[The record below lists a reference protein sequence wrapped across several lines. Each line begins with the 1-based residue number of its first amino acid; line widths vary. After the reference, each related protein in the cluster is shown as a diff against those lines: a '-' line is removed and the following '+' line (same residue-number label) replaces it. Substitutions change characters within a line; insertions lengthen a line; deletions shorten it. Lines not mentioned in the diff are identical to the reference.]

1 MGKYLF
7 ILGFILIGCSTKE
20 KDTPDL
26 SSVNVYTEVHRFDQ
40 AFYNSSAEGLQELK
54 MKYPYL
60 FPVQYADTAWVNKMN
75 DKDELELFAETE
87 KLYHDFKAQEAE
99 ISDLFKHIKYH
110 YPGFKEPK
118 VLTVITNVD
127 QDNKVILKYHY
138 PGFKE
143 PKVLTVIT
151 NVDQDNKVIL
161 ADSLLFI
168 SLDLYLGKDH
178 PFYADFPNYIKR
190 KNTKDHIIV
199 DVADAFAVKLVPP
212 SGDRSFVA
220 RMIQSGKRLFLL
232 EQLLGGKP
240 ETEILGYEKEQI
252 LWAEENEAEIWKF
265 FIENDLLFSNDQA
278 LSERFID
285 EAPFSKFY
293 LANDQDSPGGIG
305 GWVGLQMV
313 KNFMEIENVGLL
325 EMLQTPNEEIFKKS
339 KYKPKKG

>member
-7 ILGFILIGCSTKE
+7 ILGFILMGCSTKE

-26 SSVNVYTEVHRFDQ
+26 SSVNVQTEVHRFDQ

-127 QDNKVILKYHY
+127 QDNKVIL
-138 PGFKE
+138 
-143 PKVLTVIT
+143 
-151 NVDQDNKVIL
+151 

-212 SGDRSFVA
+212 SGDRSFAA

>member
-7 ILGFILIGCSTKE
+7 ILGFILMGCSTKE

-26 SSVNVYTEVHRFDQ
+26 SSVNVRTEVHRFDQ
-40 AFYNSSAEGLQELK
+40 AFYNSSAEGLQGLK
-54 MKYPYL
+54 RKYPYL

-75 DKDELELFAETE
+75 DKEELDLFAETE
-87 KLYHDFKAQEAE
+87 KLYHDFKEQEAE
-99 ISDLFKHIKYH
+99 ISDLFKHIKYY

-118 VLTVITNVD
+118 VLTV
-127 QDNKVILKYHY
+127 L
-138 PGFKE
+138 
-143 PKVLTVIT
+143 T

-168 SLDLYLGKDH
+168 SLDLFLGKDH

-190 KNTKDHIIV
+190 KNTKGHMIV

-212 SGDRSFVA
+212 SGDRSFAA
-220 RMIQSGKRLFLL
+220 RMIQAGKRLFLL
-232 EQLLGGKP
+232 EHLLEGKP

-313 KNFMEIENVGLL
+313 KNFMEIENVGLV

-339 KYKPKKG
+339 KYKPRKG

>member
-7 ILGFILIGCSTKE
+7 ILGFILMGCSTKE

-26 SSVNVYTEVHRFDQ
+26 SSVNVQTEVHRFDQ
-40 AFYNSSAEGLQELK
+40 AFYNSSAEGLQGLK

-75 DKDELELFAETE
+75 DKEELELFAETE

-99 ISDLFKHIKYH
+99 ISDLFKHIKYY

-118 VLTVITNVD
+118 VLTV
-127 QDNKVILKYHY
+127 L
-138 PGFKE
+138 
-143 PKVLTVIT
+143 T

-168 SLDLYLGKDH
+168 SLDLFLGKDH

-190 KNTKDHIIV
+190 KNTKDHMIV

-212 SGDRSFVA
+212 SGDRSFAA
-220 RMIQSGKRLFLL
+220 RMIQAGKRLFLL
-232 EQLLGGKP
+232 EHLLEGKP

-313 KNFMEIENVGLL
+313 KNFMEIENVGLV

-339 KYKPKKG
+339 KYKPRKG

>member
-7 ILGFILIGCSTKE
+7 ILGFILMGCSTKE

-26 SSVNVYTEVHRFDQ
+26 STVDVQTEVRRFDQ
-40 AFYNSSAEGLQELK
+40 AFYNSSAEGLSVLK

-60 FPVQYADTAWVNKMN
+60 FPEQYADSAWINKMN
-75 DKDELELFAETE
+75 DKEELELFAETE
-87 KLYHDFKAQEAE
+87 KLYQDFKGQEEE
-99 ISDLFKHIKYH
+99 ISYLFKHIKYY
-110 YPGFKEPK
+110 YPGFKAPK
-118 VLTVITNVD
+118 VITV
-127 QDNKVILKYHY
+127 L
-138 PGFKE
+138 
-143 PKVLTVIT
+143 T

-190 KNTKDHIIV
+190 KNTKDHMIV
-199 DVADAFAVKLVPP
+199 DVADAFALKLVPP
-212 SGDRSFVA
+212 SGDRSFAA
-220 RMIQSGKRLFLL
+220 RMIQEGKRLFLL
-232 EQLLGGKP
+232 EQLLEGKP

-252 LWAEENEAEIWKF
+252 LWAQENEAEIWKF

-313 KNFMEIENVGLL
+313 KNFMEIENVGLV

-339 KYKPKKG
+339 KYKPRKG

>member
-99 ISDLFKHIKYH
+99 ISDLFKHI
-110 YPGFKEPK
+110 
-118 VLTVITNVD
+118 
-127 QDNKVILKYHY
+127 KYHY

>member
-7 ILGFILIGCSTKE
+7 ILGFILMGCSTKE

-26 SSVNVYTEVHRFDQ
+26 STVDIQTEVHRFDQ
-40 AFYNSSAEGLQELK
+40 AFYNSSAEGLSVLK

-60 FPVQYADTAWVNKMN
+60 FPEQYADSAWINKMN
-75 DKDELELFAETE
+75 DKEELELFAETE
-87 KLYHDFKAQEAE
+87 KLYQDFKGQEEE
-99 ISDLFKHIKYH
+99 ISYLFKHIKYY
-110 YPGFKEPK
+110 YPGFKAPK
-118 VLTVITNVD
+118 VITV
-127 QDNKVILKYHY
+127 L
-138 PGFKE
+138 
-143 PKVLTVIT
+143 T

-168 SLDLYLGKDH
+168 SLDLYLGEDH

-190 KNTKDHIIV
+190 KNTKDHMIV
-199 DVADAFAVKLVPP
+199 DVADAFALKLVPP
-212 SGDRSFVA
+212 SADRSFAA
-220 RMIQSGKRLFLL
+220 RMIQAGKRLFLL
-232 EQLLGGKP
+232 ERFLEGKP

-313 KNFMEIENVGLL
+313 KNFMELENVGLL

-339 KYKPKKG
+339 KYKPRKG

>member
-7 ILGFILIGCSTKE
+7 ILGFILMGCSTKE

-99 ISDLFKHIKYH
+99 ISDLFKHI
-110 YPGFKEPK
+110 
-118 VLTVITNVD
+118 
-127 QDNKVILKYHY
+127 KYHY

>member
-7 ILGFILIGCSTKE
+7 ILGFILMGCSTKE

-127 QDNKVILKYHY
+127 QDNKVIL
-138 PGFKE
+138 
-143 PKVLTVIT
+143 
-151 NVDQDNKVIL
+151 

-212 SGDRSFVA
+212 SGDRSFAA

>member
-7 ILGFILIGCSTKE
+7 ILGFILMGCSTKE

-26 SSVNVYTEVHRFDQ
+26 SSVNVQTEVHRFDQ

-99 ISDLFKHIKYH
+99 ISDLFKHIKYY

-118 VLTVITNVD
+118 VLTV
-127 QDNKVILKYHY
+127 L
-138 PGFKE
+138 
-143 PKVLTVIT
+143 T

-168 SLDLYLGKDH
+168 SLDLFLGKDH
-178 PFYADFPNYIKR
+178 PFYTDFPNYIKR
-190 KNTKDHIIV
+190 KNTKDHMIV
-199 DVADAFAVKLVPP
+199 DVADAFALKLVPP
-212 SGDRSFVA
+212 SGDRSFAA
-220 RMIQSGKRLFLL
+220 RMIQAGKKLFLL
-232 EQLLGGKP
+232 EQLLEGKP

>member
-7 ILGFILIGCSTKE
+7 ILGFILMGCSTKE
-20 KDTPDL
+20 KNTPDL
-26 SSVNVYTEVHRFDQ
+26 SSVNVHTEVHRFDQ
-40 AFYNSSAEGLQELK
+40 AFYNSSAVGLQGLK

-60 FPVQYADTAWVNKMN
+60 FPVQYADTAWVNKMS
-75 DKDELELFAETE
+75 DKEELELFAETE

-99 ISDLFKHIKYH
+99 ISDLFKHVKYY

-118 VLTVITNVD
+118 VLTV
-127 QDNKVILKYHY
+127 L
-138 PGFKE
+138 
-143 PKVLTVIT
+143 T

-168 SLDLYLGKDH
+168 SLDLFLGKDH

-190 KNTKDHIIV
+190 KNTKDHMIV

-220 RMIQSGKRLFLL
+220 RMIQSGKRLYLL
-232 EQLLGGKP
+232 EHLLEGKP

-313 KNFMEIENVGLL
+313 KNFMEIENVGLV

-339 KYKPKKG
+339 KYKPRKG

>member
-127 QDNKVILKYHY
+127 QDNKVIL
-138 PGFKE
+138 
-143 PKVLTVIT
+143 
-151 NVDQDNKVIL
+151 

-212 SGDRSFVA
+212 SGDRSFAA

>member
-1 MGKYLF
+1 MSKYLL
-7 ILGFILIGCSTKE
+7 ILGFILMGCSKQE
-20 KDTPDL
+20 KNTPDL
-26 SSVNVYTEVHRFDQ
+26 SSVSVRTEVHRFDQ
-40 AFYNSSAEGLQELK
+40 AFYNTPAKGLSTLK
-54 MKYPYL
+54 LKYPYL
-60 FPVQYADTAWVNKMN
+60 FPEQYADSIWVNKMN

-87 KLYHDFKAQEAE
+87 KLYNDFNAQEKE
-99 ISDLFKHIKYH
+99 ISSLFKLIKYY

-118 VLTVITNVD
+118 VITV
-127 QDNKVILKYHY
+127 L
-138 PGFKE
+138 
-143 PKVLTVIT
+143 T

-190 KNTKDHIIV
+190 KNTKEHLIV
-199 DVADAFAVKLVPP
+199 DVADAFTKEMVPP
-212 SGDRSFVA
+212 SGDRSFAA
-220 RMIQSGKRLFLL
+220 RMIQAGKRLFLL
-232 EQLLGGKP
+232 EHFLEGKP
-240 ETEILGYEKEQI
+240 ETEIFGYEKEQI
-252 LWAEENEAEIWKF
+252 LWAEENQAEIWKF

-293 LANDQDSPGGIG
+293 LANDQESPGGIG
-305 GWVGLQMV
+305 GWVGLQIV

-339 KYKPKKG
+339 KYKPRKV

>member
-7 ILGFILIGCSTKE
+7 ILGFILMGCSTKE

-26 SSVNVYTEVHRFDQ
+26 SSVNVQTEVQRFDQ

-99 ISDLFKHIKYH
+99 ISDLFKHIKYY

-118 VLTVITNVD
+118 VLTV
-127 QDNKVILKYHY
+127 L
-138 PGFKE
+138 
-143 PKVLTVIT
+143 T

-190 KNTKDHIIV
+190 KNTKDHMIV
-199 DVADAFAVKLVPP
+199 DVADAFALKLVPP
-212 SGDRSFVA
+212 SGDRSFAA
-220 RMIQSGKRLFLL
+220 RMIQAGKKLFLL
-232 EQLLGGKP
+232 EQLLEGKP
-240 ETEILGYEKEQI
+240 ETEILGYEKDQI
-252 LWAEENEAEIWKF
+252 LWAEENEVEIWKF

>member
-7 ILGFILIGCSTKE
+7 ILGFILMGCSTKE

-26 SSVNVYTEVHRFDQ
+26 SSVNVLTEVHRFDQ
-40 AFYNSSAEGLQELK
+40 AFYNSSAEGLQGLK

-60 FPVQYADTAWVNKMN
+60 FPAQYADTAWVNKMN

-99 ISDLFKHIKYH
+99 ISDLFKHIKYY

-118 VLTVITNVD
+118 VLTVLTN
-127 QDNKVILKYHY
+127 I
-138 PGFKE
+138 
-143 PKVLTVIT
+143 
-151 NVDQDNKVIL
+151 DQDNKVIL

-168 SLDLYLGKDH
+168 SLDLFLGKDH

-190 KNTKDHIIV
+190 KNTKDHMIV
-199 DVADAFAVKLVPP
+199 DVADAFVVKLVPT
-212 SGDRSFVA
+212 SGDRSFAA
-220 RMIQSGKRLFLL
+220 RMIQSGKKLYLL
-232 EQLLGGKP
+232 EHLLEGKP

-313 KNFMEIENVGLL
+313 KNFMEIENVGLV

>member
-7 ILGFILIGCSTKE
+7 ILGFILMGCSTKE

-26 SSVNVYTEVHRFDQ
+26 SSVNVQTEVHRFDQ

-99 ISDLFKHIKYH
+99 ISDLFKHIKYY

-118 VLTVITNVD
+118 VLTV
-127 QDNKVILKYHY
+127 L
-138 PGFKE
+138 
-143 PKVLTVIT
+143 T

-168 SLDLYLGKDH
+168 SLDLFLGKDH
-178 PFYADFPNYIKR
+178 PFYTDFPNYIKR
-190 KNTKDHIIV
+190 KNTKDHMIV
-199 DVADAFAVKLVPP
+199 DVADAFALKLVPP
-212 SGDRSFVA
+212 SGDRSFAA
-220 RMIQSGKRLFLL
+220 RMIQAGKKLFLL
-232 EQLLGGKP
+232 EQLLEGKP
-240 ETEILGYEKEQI
+240 ETEILGYEKDQI
-252 LWAEENEAEIWKF
+252 LWAEENEVEIWKF

-313 KNFMEIENVGLL
+313 KNFMEIENMGLL

>member
-7 ILGFILIGCSTKE
+7 ILGFILMGCSTKE

-87 KLYHDFKAQEAE
+87 MLYHDFKAQEAE
-99 ISDLFKHIKYH
+99 ISDLFKHI
-110 YPGFKEPK
+110 
-118 VLTVITNVD
+118 
-127 QDNKVILKYHY
+127 KYHY

-212 SGDRSFVA
+212 SGDRSFAA

>member
-7 ILGFILIGCSTKE
+7 ILGFILMGCSTKE

-26 SSVNVYTEVHRFDQ
+26 SSVNVQTEVHRFDQ
-40 AFYNSSAEGLQELK
+40 AFYNSSAEELQGLK

-60 FPVQYADTAWVNKMN
+60 FPVQYADTAWVNKMK
-75 DKDELELFAETE
+75 DKEELELFAETE

-99 ISDLFKHIKYH
+99 ISDLFKHIKY
-110 YPGFKEPK
+110 YFPGFKEPK
-118 VLTVITNVD
+118 VLTV
-127 QDNKVILKYHY
+127 L
-138 PGFKE
+138 
-143 PKVLTVIT
+143 T

-168 SLDLYLGKDH
+168 SLDLFLGKDH
-178 PFYADFPNYIKR
+178 PFYSDFPNYIKR
-190 KNTKDHIIV
+190 KNTKDHMIV

-212 SGDRSFVA
+212 SGDRSFAA
-220 RMIQSGKRLFLL
+220 RMIQFGKKLFLL
-232 EQLLGGKP
+232 EHLLEGKP

-293 LANDQDSPGGIG
+293 LANDQDSPGSIG

-313 KNFMEIENVGLL
+313 KNFMEIENVGLV

-339 KYKPKKG
+339 KYKPRKG

>member
-7 ILGFILIGCSTKE
+7 ILGFILMGCSTKE
-20 KDTPDL
+20 KNTPDL
-26 SSVNVYTEVHRFDQ
+26 SSVNVQTEVHRFDQ
-40 AFYNSSAEGLQELK
+40 AFYNSSAEGLQGLK

-75 DKDELELFAETE
+75 DKEELELFAETE

-99 ISDLFKHIKYH
+99 ISDLFKHIKYY

-118 VLTVITNVD
+118 VLTV
-127 QDNKVILKYHY
+127 L
-138 PGFKE
+138 
-143 PKVLTVIT
+143 T

-168 SLDLYLGKDH
+168 SLDLFLGKDH

-190 KNTKDHIIV
+190 KNTKDHMIV

-212 SGDRSFVA
+212 SGDRSFAA
-220 RMIQSGKRLFLL
+220 RMIQAGKRLFLL
-232 EQLLGGKP
+232 EHLLEGKP

-313 KNFMEIENVGLL
+313 KNFMEIENVGLV

-339 KYKPKKG
+339 KYKPRKG

>member
-1 MGKYLF
+1 MGKYLL
-7 ILGFILIGCSTKE
+7 ILGFILISCSTKE
-20 KDTPDL
+20 KNIPDL
-26 SSVNVYTEVHRFDQ
+26 SSVNVQTEVHRFDQ
-40 AFYNSSAEGLQELK
+40 AFYNSSAEELQGLK

-99 ISDLFKHIKYH
+99 ISDLFKHIKYY

-118 VLTVITNVD
+118 VLTV
-127 QDNKVILKYHY
+127 L
-138 PGFKE
+138 
-143 PKVLTVIT
+143 T

-168 SLDLYLGKDH
+168 SLDLFLGKDH

-190 KNTKDHIIV
+190 KNTKDHMIV
-199 DVADAFAVKLVPP
+199 DVADAFAVKLVPL
-212 SGDRSFVA
+212 SGDRSFAA
-220 RMIQSGKRLFLL
+220 RMIQSGKKLFLL
-232 EQLLGGKP
+232 EHLLEGKP

-293 LANDQDSPGGIG
+293 LANDQDSPGSIG

-313 KNFMEIENVGLL
+313 KNFMEIENVGLV

-339 KYKPKKG
+339 KYNPRKG